1 MHDHASDLTAA
12 ATRKN
17 GPMGG
22 IDSLSGLN
30 KISKDFNERNGPS
43 FFKREGF
50 QFAFRKPE

>member
-50 QFAFRKPE
+50 QFAFRTPE